1 VVAGAGAP
9 GRPPA
14 GSRGSPPHAPASWQ
28 EAWVS
33 GRSSARRRSAWH
45 PDRSSGTPPSLWPC
59 PSASAARNS
68 HSHRSDSRRWPL
80 SPPKVRRSEALRPQ
94 GKLCPCTSEVKRRRM
109 SGPAWQRRARFD
121 PHRPQAFPVT
131 PATRPLAHA
140 TWQCNR
146 DELPPTAARTGAT
159 PRSPDAP
166 HGSITQ
172 SIQVGAAAHSA
183 EGRLRGCT
191 EVSLDAQVAIT
202 RSTPYMLA
210 LLETLTCGFGARGG
224 IRTLDLPITSRSV
237 SVQQVPARPVLAA
250 HVGRLVQPVR
260 S

>member
-1 VVAGAGAP
+1 MVAGAGAP

-94 GKLCPCTSEVKRRRM
+94 GKLCPCTPEVKRRRM

-146 DELPPTAARTGAT
+146 DELPPTAARTDGPPKNAG
-159 PRSPDAP
+159 RAAP
-166 HGSITQ
+166 L
-172 SIQVGAAAHSA
+172 GAATHSP

-191 EVSLDAQVAIT
+191 EVSGAAQVAIT
-202 RSTPYMLA
+202 RSTPYMLV
-210 LLETLTCGFGARGG
+210 LLET
-224 IRTLDLPITSRSV
+224 P
-237 SVQQVPARPVLAA
+237 
-250 HVGRLVQPVR
+250 
-260 S
+260 